1 MTEDCENLAKC
12 QFFKYSESSNS
23 KRLALKG
30 FVNMYCRGSRQ
41 DTCTRKRVCAIMGAP
56 EHVPDNMMPNGMA
69 ISGTSNA
76 KWSGDVV
83 GALKQL
89 GVRVYQFK
97 SY

>member
-1 MTEDCENLAKC
+1 MTIECENLAKC

-23 KRLALKG
+23 KRLALRG
-30 FVNMYCRGSRQ
+30 FVNMYCRGARQ
-41 DTCTRKRVCAIMGAP
+41 ETCIRKKVCNIMGGAEYVP
-56 EHVPDNMMPNGMA
+56 ENMMPNGMA

-76 KWSGDVV
+76 KWSEEVV
-83 GALKQL
+83 STLKQV